1 MAACRK
7 LCHGV
12 CVLTFEDRGFTLR
25 EDFMREANAQ
35 FSRVVRI
42 MPEEMRI
49 PEALRIEH
57 EEIYELY
64 P

>member
-7 LCHGV
+7 LCCGV

-25 EDFMREANAQ
+25 EDFMREAHAQ
-35 FSRVVRI
+35 FSRVVRV
-42 MPEEMRI
+42 MPDEMAI
-49 PEALRIEH
+49 AEGLRIDH